1 MGSGEGG
8 TCVTLIGDFLIFTL
22 PLIMAGVV
30 YALTAAGIYLSNK
43 YRNNQLVQALLILNQ
58 LVMDV
63 VKELNQSVVEDLKA
77 ARADGKLTAD
87 EAKQIKDKAIDL
99 ILSRLDSGFIRVIQ
113 GVFGSVYPV
122 VSTKIEAAIFDLKH

>member
-22 PLIMAGVV
+22 PLITAGVV

>member
-1 MGSGEGG
+1 
-8 TCVTLIGDFLIFTL
+8 VTLIGDFLIFTL
-22 PLIMAGVV
+22 PLITAGVV